1 MNSGTLGMRNNNP
14 LNIRYN
20 SGNQWQGLTG
30 ENKGFCTFKSK
41 VYGYRAAFVNMQ
53 TYHVAGKDTI
63 REIINKWAPPAENN
77 TAAYI
82 STVCKASGFS
92 PDVKNNFNFTN
103 YKKIISAM
111 SVVESAYKPTE
122 AELQAAWDLVTVK

>member
-1 MNSGTLGMRNNNP
+1 MGSGTLGMRNNNP

-20 SGNQWQGLTG
+20 SGNHWQGLTG
-30 ENKGFCTFKSK
+30 ENKGFCTFKSR
-41 VYGYRAAFVNMQ
+41 VYGYRAAFVNLQ

-63 REIINKWAPPAENN
+63 REIINKWAPATENN

-92 PDVKNNFNFTN
+92 ADVKNNFNFTN
-103 YKKIISAM
+103 YKKIVSAM